1 MSRLTRTAMVD
12 KAKILADATLAQIMD
27 DGVYAHDDIE
37 ALLDMTSHALSTG
50 VVNGENVE
58 KMRQAAEAVRDA
70 MYLVLQGLD
79 ELDKLKTKE

>member
-1 MSRLTRTAMVD
+1 MSRLTRTAVAD
-12 KAKILADATLAQIMD
+12 KVLADATLSQIMD

-37 ALLDMTSHALSTG
+37 ALLDLASHMLSTG

>member
-1 MSRLTRTAMVD
+1 MSRLTRTAVVD
-12 KAKILADATLAQIMD
+12 NAKFLADATLAQIMD
-27 DGVYAHDDIE
+27 DGGYAHEDTE
-37 ALLDMTSHALSTG
+37 TLLDLASHMLSTG

-79 ELDKLKTKE
+79 ELDKLKMKG